1 MSYLSEPADIP
12 AMSFKANIW
21 WILSSRSLVKGE
33 EYINRLAVIHF
44 HSANLSIYYELGH
57 VLYAKEMKV
66 KDIALI
72 LMVQNNVMGN
82 TKKEKKTKH
91 MVGA

>member
-1 MSYLSEPADIP
+1 
-12 AMSFKANIW
+12 
-21 WILSSRSLVKGE
+21 
-33 EYINRLAVIHF
+33 
-44 HSANLSIYYELGH
+44 
-57 VLYAKEMKV
+57 MKV

-82 TKKEKKTKH
+82 TKKENKTKH